1 MRKTLLIFIILI
13 GFLSS
18 NLFAQHYNENK
29 LSYDYQQYSPQ
40 YGDSYNPVVSGV
52 CSFVVPGLGQMVSGE
67 LLRGLL
73 FTGSYAGCFGLWY
86 YGYNQH
92 FDGNHWGVAAL
103 MFGGAVGMIGIDLWS
118 VVDAVKVAKVNSMYN
133 RNNYRRSSI
142 NIEMSPYVDQIAI
155 NNQLSTPLGMT
166 VRVKF

>member
-1 MRKTLLIFIILI
+1 MKKAFLLSIILVGSI
-13 GFLSS
+13 SS
-18 NLFAQHYNENK
+18 NLFAQHYRDNK

-52 CSFVVPGLGQMVSGE
+52 CSFVLPGLGQMVSGE
-67 LLRGLL
+67 LVRGLA
-73 FTGSYAGCFGLWY
+73 FTGSFAGCLGLWY
-86 YGYNQH
+86 YGHNQH
-92 FDGNHWGVAAL
+92 FNGSNWGAAAL
-103 MFGGAVGMIGIDLWS
+103 MFGGATGMLGIEIWS

-142 NIEMSPYVDQIAI
+142 NIEMSPYIDQIAV

-166 VRVKF
+166 MRIKF